1 MSTIPRTIS
10 FDEIRKGDRLE
21 VAIRDLTRIGVA
33 DTLDGRV
40 WHTAKGKPLVGD
52 LYPSIITLVERP
64 PTPLPPEPGA
74 TILVGQDA
82 VAGPLVR
89 PAALTLDADGVWRS
103 GHSIVWPAEAIA
115 EWSPITVGERVVV
128 DGDPTP
134 EPTPEPDPEPAPV
147 PLPTDDGA
155 VILVR
160 FDKSDSMPFLRVR
173 SGDRWTR
180 VNGTQG
186 MLLRTDDEILG
197 MHSWADASG
206 LIWHE
211 TGAAS

>member
-1 MSTIPRTIS
+1 MTLPRIIS
-10 FDEIRKGDRLE
+10 FDEIKAGDHLE
-21 VAIRDLTRIGVA
+21 VVRNDMTRIGVA
-33 DTLDGRV
+33 DTLDNRI
-40 WHTAKGKPLVGD
+40 WRTAKGGRLVGKWD
-52 LYPSIITLVERP
+52 NATIYLVERP
-64 PTPLPPEPGA
+64 TTPLPTEPGT
-74 TILVGQDA
+74 TILVWHDA
-82 VAGPLVR
+82 VTGPLAR
-89 PAALTLDADGVWRS
+89 PAAFTLDADGVWRS